1 MSRVLVKL
9 VVLIITVAIG
19 TTSIHA
25 QQKRVWLVGQAID
38 DHGKPLSNAVAT
50 LYYPPCRGC
59 LDHILRTDTSRA
71 DGLFIIEATGLSRGL
86 KLYIEEN
93 IPNGSWSPF
102 GAPPYSDLPRLPL
115 FASIPIQP
123 PRKGKGIDLG
133 RVVVKLRYGKVKLEL
148 PDLLREHFKPDRGD
162 RLKLTLRDHL
172 ERAIYDGYLPDVAVD
187 PASSSVTLA
196 LPQGKWFV
204 NFSLGDGPQRVN
216 SPQIL
221 IAVDKALNAIVIH
234 KRSNKD
240 GALRKS
246 S

>member
-9 VVLIITVAIG
+9 VVLIITIAIG

-38 DHGKPLSNAVAT
+38 DHGKPLSNVVAT

-59 LDHILRTDTSRA
+59 LDHNLRTDTSRA

-115 FASIPIQP
+115 FASIPIHP

-148 PDLLREHFKPDRGD
+148 SGLLAARFDPARGE
-162 RLKLTLRDHL
+162 RLKITMRDHL
-172 ERAIYDGYLPDVAVD
+172 ERTIYDGYLPDVAYD
-187 PASSSVTLA
+187 PATSSVNLA
-196 LPQGKWFV
+196 LPKGKWFA
-204 NFSLGDGPQRVN
+204 NFSLGDGPQLIN
-216 SPQIL
+216 SPDVVID
-221 IAVDKALNAIVIH
+221 IDKAHKAIV
-234 KRSNKD
+234 S
-240 GALRKS
+240 LKS
-246 S
+246 SKKNGSL